1 MVVRGV
7 QRRELA
13 QVEEVARCEVGE
25 GVEDRG
31 ARGVVAGGA
40 EDLEDGRAEEGVEEG
55 VGGDGGHFWGGL
67 GGWRGVGR
75 ELKWFREV
83 VE

>member
-7 QRRELA
+7 QRCELA
-13 QVEEVARCEVGE
+13 QVEEVARREVGE

-40 EDLEDGRAEEGVEEG
+40 EDLEDGGAEEGVEEG
-55 VGGDGGHFWGGL
+55 VGGDGGHFWEVWE
-67 GGWRGVGR
+67 GWRGIGR
-75 ELKWFREV
+75 WLKWC
-83 VE
+83 